1 MEAASKAGS
10 GDKAVF
16 AQRLPGTASQKSSWI
31 VYVLLTLL
39 ILMVVPPLIQLLQT
53 SLYDR
58 SVDGQTL
65 TFTLEHYLNL
75 FVGTRFLELV
85 LNTTWYSVGSAL
97 FAIVLGTM
105 QAWIVERTNTPLRK
119 YVFLFSVI
127 SLGIPDVLYTISWI
141 LFFGRS
147 GPYNEIMMF
156 LTGATEPVF
165 SVFGLWGMIIIEG
178 VGWTPLAFLLIS
190 SVFTSTDASF
200 EEASTMSGAT
210 ISSTFRRITLPLA
223 KPAVLAVAILL
234 FIRTFESFEVP
245 TLVGVPG
252 SFYVLTSDIFLE
264 VNRSFPPNYGQASA
278 FSVGLML
285 IVIGMLYFYFQA
297 TKQAAQFQTITGKG
311 YRPRPMDLGNL
322 RFVTAAILVLL
333 FLFIIVIPMIMII
346 WMSLQDFF
354 RPISI
359 EGFSTMTLDNYAKAL
374 TSSDFGESIGN
385 TLYLGVGAAALTVSL
400 SMVCAWFSVRRYKHA
415 WLIDQLATLPIVFPS
430 IVLGV
435 AMIRL
440 YLNLPFPIYGT
451 VLAII
456 IASAIRYMPYGMRYA
471 HAGILQVHTE
481 LEEASSISGARQMST
496 FFRIV
501 MPLITPALVTCA
513 LFIFLIAVRSLS
525 LPILLVGPNTQV
537 LSVTLYTLWLDGQLP
552 QTAAIGVIWTAVMMI
567 FSTIFYIVSRRSG
580 MSVR

>member
-223 KPAVLAVAILL
+223 KPAVLAHPRR
-234 FIRTFESFEVP
+234 RT
-245 TLVGVPG
+245 
-252 SFYVLTSDIFLE
+252 
-264 VNRSFPPNYGQASA
+264 R
-278 FSVGLML
+278 
-285 IVIGMLYFYFQA
+285 
-297 TKQAAQFQTITGKG
+297 
-311 YRPRPMDLGNL
+311 
-322 RFVTAAILVLL
+322 
-333 FLFIIVIPMIMII
+333 
-346 WMSLQDFF
+346 
-354 RPISI
+354 
-359 EGFSTMTLDNYAKAL
+359 
-374 TSSDFGESIGN
+374 
-385 TLYLGVGAAALTVSL
+385 
-400 SMVCAWFSVRRYKHA
+400 
-415 WLIDQLATLPIVFPS
+415 
-430 IVLGV
+430 
-435 AMIRL
+435 
-440 YLNLPFPIYGT
+440 
-451 VLAII
+451 
-456 IASAIRYMPYGMRYA
+456 
-471 HAGILQVHTE
+471 
-481 LEEASSISGARQMST
+481 
-496 FFRIV
+496 
-501 MPLITPALVTCA
+501 
-513 LFIFLIAVRSLS
+513 
-525 LPILLVGPNTQV
+525 
-537 LSVTLYTLWLDGQLP
+537 
-552 QTAAIGVIWTAVMMI
+552 
-567 FSTIFYIVSRRSG
+567 
-580 MSVR
+580 